1 MDGGCKGNKP
11 IDWAT
16 DEMYEKEIEK
26 YIDQG
31 LNSLEFIA
39 KCRTAKRNFKRRKN
53 LDDKYIKTYH
63 IDSKEG
69 LLIFLIEMKNY
80 YLRKNK
86 LPETEV
92 KKYDELI
99 AKVSFI
105 VLEKINPAISA
116 YDWMQGGVKNR
127 NIYNAALERDKK
139 SEIGKM
145 FRNALLNFDK
155 AVNSFLNDSIEFDD
169 MENYLNKLKITGDV
183 YDYSDG
189 EYREGCC
196 YLKISNPEICSTTYY
211 RNLNGF
217 TFKLMY
223 KLGDNQYFNVLHYFS
238 QTGNFESDKGKVIAI
253 DYSGSNTI
261 SKIDIRYNIT
271 NGKAGENYKE
281 KTTATQEQIS
291 FVYNELLRATKY
303 ASSITIE
310 NMKKKTNNK
319 QLALNKGGNKL

>member
-1 MDGGCKGNKP
+1 MNRLEFNEVMKIVGINNPLSTTMGRYDSIEKVHQQNNIAIWFGGSYYTVVNGRIPLEVANIIYEKYPNNLYSIRVDGGCKGNKP

-211 RNLNGF
+211 RKLN
-217 TFKLMY
+217 
-223 KLGDNQYFNVLHYFS
+223 
-238 QTGNFESDKGKVIAI
+238 
-253 DYSGSNTI
+253 
-261 SKIDIRYNIT
+261 
-271 NGKAGENYKE
+271 
-281 KTTATQEQIS
+281 
-291 FVYNELLRATKY
+291 
-303 ASSITIE
+303 
-310 NMKKKTNNK
+310 
-319 QLALNKGGNKL
+319 